1 MPTVDIVKPDP
12 LGKVQITNY
21 WVLHEYRDLFFG
33 RPAGLKL
40 NEAFDADPEL
50 SHDELRFWSLGW
62 PGFWRSLPTAGEP
75 SDPEQDVPQQGLCRS
90 RPPLHS
96 LPVFPLTKRRRGEID
111 RARKVGDDLS
121 YTPLRSWCGVPRL
134 RAQAM

>member
-96 LPVFPLTKRRRGEID
+96 LPVFPLTKR
-111 RARKVGDDLS
+111 
-121 YTPLRSWCGVPRL
+121 
-134 RAQAM
+134 